1 MSFRVMTYNILDDGV
16 GRAPLIREVI
26 QVVQPDVVVLQEVG
40 RWETAEALAAALHLS
55 FGFAR
60 GNSKRHL
67 AVLSRFPILTCHS
80 YHPWPLSTALLEA
93 KIELSAS
100 QPLRLF
106 GVHLAAQP
114 FVLFELWRWWEIK
127 TVLRRIKANPSELCL
142 LAGDFNAI
150 APHDVVDIAV
160 WPDRLK
166 RMLTWQGGRIFHR
179 ALAEVS
185 SAEFVDCY
193 RRLHPAEV
201 GFTLPTPM
209 PNSRLDYIF
218 VTEALKRQLRRC
230 FVLRELPVAE
240 MASDHYPVVAEFDF

>member
-1 MSFRVMTYNILDDGV
+1 MTYNILNDGV
-16 GRAPLIREVI
+16 GRESLILEV
-26 QVVQPDVVVLQEVG
+26 VRAADPDVVVFQEVG
-40 RWETAEALAAALHLS
+40 RLETAETLAAALHLN

-67 AVLSRFPILTCHS
+67 AVLSHFPILACRS

-93 KIELSAS
+93 KIELSGN

-127 TVLRRIKANPSELCL
+127 TILRRIQSISAEACL
-142 LAGDFNAI
+142 MAGDFNAI
-150 APHDVVDIAV
+150 APRDAV
-160 WPDRLK
+160 NTKAWPRRLN
-166 RMLTWQGGRIFHR
+166 RMLFWQGGRIFRR

-185 SAEFVDCY
+185 LAGFIDCY
-193 RRLHPAEV
+193 RQLHPADA
-201 GFTLPTPM
+201 GFTLPTPA

-218 VTEALKRQLRRC
+218 VTEVLKHQIQRC
-230 FVLRELPVAE
+230 FVLRELPAVE
-240 MASDHYPVVAEFDF
+240 LASDHYPVVAEFDF